1 MKNQSEAYGVAI
13 QRVMVGTDWSETA
26 DQAVQWAAEFAERFA
41 AELFIVQVIQPQ
53 NPSATKYGE
62 AERSRA
68 VEASKELTVY
78 AQQLAGERGHALV
91 VVDADPSMAIV
102 RAAEQKMADVLV
114 VGNLGMTGRKEF
126 LLGNVPNRI
135 SHNARCTVIIVNTL
149 TPSNPASNTMQ
160 IAISSTELPPIEPRL
175 VSRGAHIAA
184 VMAKHG
190 LRGLFGRADEQ
201 TATDRRRQ
209 QAKKLRAALEEL
221 GPTFCKL
228 GQILSTRPD
237 LLPSE
242 YIEELAM
249 LQDSVPPLTEQDVVK
264 ITERELGVPW
274 EDVFESVDPK
284 PLAAGTIGQVHR
296 ATLANGDR
304 VVFKVQRP
312 TAREVIEQDLALLEI
327 FAEKTRERPAL
338 QKIIDMEA
346 VFKQLSSSLRR
357 ELDFTQEAS
366 NIERMRE
373 ILQDFDRLDVPSLHR
388 ELSTSRLLVMEEIQ
402 GIPIIKAPES
412 LARTQA
418 ARQLL
423 ESYYKQIMIEGFFHA
438 DPHPGNL
445 MWWKERVYFLDFG
458 MVGNLEIELR
468 ENIMLLL
475 MSFWQE
481 DAGFLT
487 DITLLLSSNTDQ
499 SDLDV
504 SKYQAEIGE
513 FMSKYRTSSL
523 AEMHVGPILQEMSE
537 ISLRHGIPLPASL
550 ALTGKAL
557 AQVQLAT
564 VQLDPTL
571 DPFEVAGKFLTRSM
585 LHRTKSKINLK
596 TLLYQSQKL
605 KVRVLRTIDTFE
617 QLTGARPGGQKLV
630 VNFRANSLEST
641 VKKAGRQVVL
651 GLIAAASIFASA
663 FTIVSATVAD
673 WIPIAFGILAAV
685 CIAGLF
691 INLVRRD

>member
-1 MKNQSEAYGVAI
+1 MKNQSEPHDAAV
-13 QRVMVGTDWSETA
+13 QRVMVGTDRSETA
-26 DQAVQWAAEFAERFA
+26 EQAVQWAAEFAERYA

-53 NPSATKYGE
+53 NPTTTKYGE
-62 AERSRA
+62 AERTRA
-68 VEASKELTVY
+68 AAASKDLAIH

-91 VVDADPSMAIV
+91 IVDADPSMAIV
-102 RAAEQKMADVLV
+102 RAAEEKAVGVLV
-114 VGNLGMTGRKEF
+114 VGNIGMAGRKEF

-135 SHNARCTVIIVNTL
+135 SHNARCTVIIVNTQL
-149 TPSNPASNTMQ
+149 QGDLAPDTMQ
-160 IAISSTELPPIEPRL
+160 SRMSSPVLPPIEPRL
-175 VSRGAHIAA
+175 AARGAHIAA

-190 LRGLFGRADEQ
+190 LKGLFGRADEQ

-209 QAKKLRAALEEL
+209 QAKRLRTALEEL

-237 LLPSE
+237 LLSAE

-249 LQDSVPPLTEQDVVK
+249 LQDNVPPLTEQAVVS

-274 EDVFESVDPK
+274 EDVFESVDPT

-304 VVFKVQRP
+304 VVIKVQRP
-312 TAREVIEQDLALLEI
+312 TAREEIEQDLALLEI

-338 QKIIDMEA
+338 QKVIDVEA
-346 VFKQLSSSLRR
+346 VFSQLSSSLRR

-366 NIERMRE
+366 NIERMHE
-373 ILQDFDRLDVPSLHR
+373 ILQDFDRLDVPNVHR
-388 ELSTSRLLVMEEIQ
+388 DLSTARLLVMEEIQ

-423 ESYYKQIMIEGFFHA
+423 ESYYKQIMVEGFFHA

-458 MVGNLEIELR
+458 MVGNLETELR

-481 DAGFLT
+481 DAEFLT
-487 DITLLLSSNTDQ
+487 DITLILSRTTDH
-499 SDLDV
+499 SDLDI
-504 SKYQAEIGE
+504 SKYQAEISE
-513 FMSKYRTSSL
+513 FMSKYRASSL

-571 DPFEVAGKFLTRSM
+571 DPFEVAGKFLTRSL
-585 LHRTKSKINLK
+585 LHGMRSKLNLK

-605 KVRVLRTIDTFE
+605 KVRVLRTIDRFE
-617 QLTGARPGGQKLV
+617 QLTGARPGQKLV

-641 VKKAGRQVVL
+641 VQRAGRQLVL
-651 GLIAAASIFASA
+651 GLIAAASVFASG
-663 FTIVSATVAD
+663 FTVVSTTVAG
-673 WIPIAFGILAAV
+673 WIPIAFGVLATA
-685 CIAGLF
+685 CIVGL
-691 INLVRRD
+691 IISLIRRN